1 MDLGFLAS
9 FGVPVII
16 GICLC
21 VGYVIKSSLDFI
33 PNKYIPLI
41 MAVLGLVVNVLM
53 NKGIDANIA
62 LAGMMSG
69 LSSTGLHQAFKNLI
83 QGDSAIKENPTEES
97 NSDK

>member
-1 MDLGFLAS
+1 MDLAFLLNYAE
-9 FGVPVII
+9 PVVI

-41 MAVLGLVVNVLM
+41 MAVLGLIVNVLI
-53 NKGIDANIA
+53 NKGIDGNIA
-62 LAGMMSG
+62 LTGMVSG

-83 QGDSAIKENPTEES
+83 IKE
-97 NSDK
+97 DKIEK